1 MIFTGIKGHDMWKDS
16 YLIGVEQLDAQHKQ
30 LVLTLQ
36 DLLDS
41 LQGGGANAVEASK
54 HTIDFLKSFVVV
66 HFGAEEMYQQ
76 DIGFPLYEE
85 HKKLHEDFIVRVRE
99 MEFELMR
106 CGYSRPAMEK
116 LAKMLTKWW
125 IWHIVKEDKKM
136 AAYIPAGGDA
146 PFDEKL
152 GAVGV

>member
-1 MIFTGIKGHDMWKDS
+1 MWKDS
-16 YLIGVEQLDAQHKQ
+16 YLIGVEQIDAQHKQ

-41 LQGGGANAVEASK
+41 LHGDDAKAAKASK
-54 HTIDFLKSFVVV
+54 HTIDFLKGFVVI

-76 DIGFPLYEE
+76 AVSFPLYEE
-85 HKKLHEDFIVRVRE
+85 HKKLHEGFTAEMRE

-106 CGYSRPAMEK
+106 TGYSRPAVEK
-116 LAKMLTKWW
+116 LAKKLTKYW
-125 IWHIVKEDKKM
+125 IWHIVKEDKK
-136 AAYIPAGGDA
+136 IGDYVPRDEDA
-146 PFDEKL
+146 TFDENL